1 MAACRAGKSRLL
13 CGATF
18 FGRLRRQK
26 SGRIVGIIW
35 DRPTASVSM
44 SHGIVRIA
52 KFATTLPLD
61 RPMACLS
68 APVVLGLRSAALPAR
83 SSRRAAAKPVAA
95 RAQQQRVSVQATT
108 AAAVAG
114 ASAALG
120 WSTLEGSWC
129 WKATHAMLLPACPG
143 AGRVLM

>member
-1 MAACRAGKSRLL
+1 MHRHSSSGSTVLAMTQVACPGEAAQGVPWRPGWP
-13 CGATF
+13 GQ
-18 FGRLRRQK
+18 RQH
-26 SGRIVGIIW
+26 VTW
-35 DRPTASVSM
+35 
-44 SHGIVRIA
+44 HVRIA